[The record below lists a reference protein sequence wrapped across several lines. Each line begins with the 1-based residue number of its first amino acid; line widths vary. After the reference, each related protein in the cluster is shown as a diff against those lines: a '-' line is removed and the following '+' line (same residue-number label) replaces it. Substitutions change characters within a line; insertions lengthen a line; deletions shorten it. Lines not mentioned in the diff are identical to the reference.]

1 MTVNEFVSLYRDS
14 GCYVIT
20 IGDHHFN
27 QQGWVNYSF
36 PNLVKIPVTQR
47 LIKSIKWKYLISVL
61 FTELRRKNTYEFIL
75 HTSDYSIERFAKKT
89 RNRIRKSLQNC
100 TFKRPDIEDMLTHG
114 LAINRQTLKRQ
125 HKRDKSLTDAGLWN
139 RYVTALF
146 AQKNINM
153 LGAYYAGRM
162 VGYIVV
168 TELEEKYIIN
178 HAFIDRNDSEI
189 TDPMNGL
196 LYTMVSQLIE
206 KDGSVKISYGLD
218 SFEELHELNRFKNN
232 MLFERIPVSR
242 VYILHPVLL
251 PLVKLIIFYNL
262 HVLKRKSIK
271 NSFTRKVI
279 RLYQGHR
286 MLFREGKASLV

>member
-20 IGDHHFN
+20 IGDHYFN

-75 HTSDYSIERFAKKT
+75 HTSDYSIERFAKKI

-139 RYVTALF
+139 RHVTTLF
-146 AQKNINM
+146 TQKNINM

-168 TELEEKYIIN
+168 SELEEKYIIN
-178 HAFIDRNDSEI
+178 HAFIDRNDSET

-196 LYTMVSQLIE
+196 LYTMVNQLIE